1 MHANVQI
8 HQRVFYNLIIF
19 EKLFL
24 LRRGLD
30 LNLHIGLGKSKTPV
44 AGSTELAAQSLK
56 RCLPETCARVQLLL
70 LFELEIKFFQ
80 GKILTPDSPTTR
92 ENDRQ
97 INAH

>member
-8 HQRVFYNLIIF
+8 HHHQFELIIF

-30 LNLHIGLGKSKTPV
+30 LNLHIGLGKSKTRV

-70 LFELEIKFFQ
+70 LFELEIKFLPRKNLHAGFPNYK
-80 GKILTPDSPTTR
+80 GK
-92 ENDRQ
+92 
-97 INAH
+97 